1 MDRDRIN
8 QKLSSL
14 EEYIE
19 VLKKYSEMD
28 KKEFLTTYDRIESTE
43 NLLRK
48 SLQAMIDLTCDTVS
62 KNKLGIVDTY
72 YSAFQKLADVR

>member
-43 NLLRK
+43 NLYK
-48 SLQAMIDLTCDTVS
+48 Q
-62 KNKLGIVDTY
+62 
-72 YSAFQKLADVR
+72 